1 MRPGWYNLIR
11 GFRRAYKLRALNPR
25 GPISW
30 IKKVLWN
37 ELQQCWSWYIYC
49 FFKLWFKMSLYAPI
63 DWVGGPDKK
72 IFCSRSWQMD
82 FTVLGLCFI
91 TKILIFSCLTQPNWV
106 NKHFFIW
113 PLDVENFRYMQ
124 QQNPPKI
131 LQLKL
136 FFLEVRTRN
145 SLFFETC
152 SFFLI
157 SVFHQVFA
165 TK

>member
-1 MRPGWYNLIR
+1 M
-11 GFRRAYKLRALNPR
+11 
-25 GPISW
+25 
-30 IKKVLWN
+30 LWN

-49 FFKLWFKMSLYAPI
+49 FFKLRFKMSLYAPI

-91 TKILIFSCLTQPNWV
+91 TKIRIFSCLTQPNWV

-124 QQNPPKI
+124 QKNPPKI

-136 FFLEVRTRN
+136 FFWKLEQETPYFLKHAPFFSFLFSIKFLQQSNASAARLDGFFRTSSRQH
-145 SLFFETC
+145 FPPFTC
-152 SFFLI
+152 
-157 SVFHQVFA
+157 
-165 TK
+165 